1 MKVFD
6 FKRFRQE
13 KKITQVELAELLSCK
28 QSFISLVESGKRPLP
43 QPMIDILESKFGNTD
58 DYITNETQ
66 DVLIKD
72 VAPEDILL
80 AGADAFSRQVVQMM
94 NDKLIAPY
102 GMLSEKD
109 KEREKLNRKIGK
121 LEAELEAAKKG
132 NAPKEGSAICAD
144 VG

>member
-13 KKITQVELAELLSCK
+13 KKFTQVEAAELLSCA
-28 QSFISLVESGKRPLP
+28 QSFISAVESGKRRMP
-43 QPMIDILESKFGNTD
+43 QQMIDVLESKFGDTD
-58 DYITNETQ
+58 DYITNEAQ
-66 DVLIKD
+66 DILIKD

-109 KEREKLNRKIGK
+109 KEIEKLNRKIGK

>member
-13 KKITQVELAELLSCK
+13 KKFTQVEAAELLSCA

-66 DVLIKD
+66 DILIKD
-72 VAPEDILL
+72 IAPEDVLL

-109 KEREKLNRKIGK
+109 KEIEKLNRRIGK

-132 NAPKEGSAICAD
+132 NAQQGGNAICVD

>member
-6 FKRFRQE
+6 FKRFRQD
-13 KKITQVELAELLSCK
+13 KKITQVELAELLFCK

-66 DVLIKD
+66 DILIKD
-72 VAPEDILL
+72 IAPEDILL

-109 KEREKLNRKIGK
+109 KEIEKLNRRIGK

-132 NAPKEGSAICAD
+132 NAQQGGNAICAD